1 MKRFL
6 LFATFAVLAALVSG
20 LLFAQSNPAVGI
32 WKLNLAK
39 SKPSAAPLAKS
50 ETRTVDAQGD
60 GLKVSYDGINAD
72 GLSFSYSYAANFD
85 GKENPITGSGQQ
97 WRDEQVSG
105 ATTIALK
112 RINTNTYEGTFKKAG
127 KVVLTV
133 RYTVSDDGKFTTLT
147 IDGKD
152 AKGQPT
158 TEVSVWDKQ

>member
-6 LFATFAVLAALVSG
+6 PFATVAVLAALVSG
-20 LLFAQSNPAVGI
+20 RLIAQSNPAVGT

-39 SKPSAAPLAKS
+39 SKPSAAPSAKS
-50 ETRTVDAQGD
+50 ETRTVDALGD
-60 GLKVSYDGINAD
+60 GLKVSYDGINAY
-72 GLSFSYSYAANFD
+72 GLSFAFSYAANFD

-97 WRDEQVSG
+97 WRDEQVNG

-127 KVVLTV
+127 KVVMTV
-133 RYTVSDDGKFTTLT
+133 TYAVSQDGKVTTLT
-147 IDGKD
+147 AKGTD

-158 TEVSVWDKQ
+158 TGVNVFDKQ

>member
-20 LLFAQSNPAVGI
+20 LLLAQSNPAVGI

-39 SKPSAAPLAKS
+39 SKPSAAPLARS

-97 WRDEQVSG
+97 WRDEQVLRSNPVH
-105 ATTIALK
+105 TTRPLSSTA
-112 RINTNTYEGTFKKAG
+112 
-127 KVVLTV
+127 
-133 RYTVSDDGKFTTLT
+133 
-147 IDGKD
+147 
-152 AKGQPT
+152 
-158 TEVSVWDKQ
+158 SVIPVFQGR